1 MKEKV
6 MILKNFVFI
15 TVAEYAFVQ
24 FNLSQSV
31 CRRNIIVGDRQT
43 DRQIDTQTDR
53 HTDIHRHRR
62 DSCRELSFH
71 SFGDG
76 GGGMLIRTLSLRNTS
91 KWSDSFSINLH

>member
-31 CRRNIIVGDRQT
+31 CRRNTIVGDRQT
-43 DRQIDTQTDR
+43 DTHTNRQTHRRTDRQTDEQP
-53 HTDIHRHRR
+53 D
-62 DSCRELSFH
+62 EQQ
-71 SFGDG
+71 
-76 GGGMLIRTLSLRNTS
+76 N
-91 KWSDSFSINLH
+91 KQK

>member
-31 CRRNIIVGDRQT
+31 CRRNTIVGDRQT
-43 DRQIDTQTDR
+43 DTHRQTDR
-53 HTDIHRHRR
+53 QTHRQTDEQP
-62 DSCRELSFH
+62 DEQQ
-71 SFGDG
+71 
-76 GGGMLIRTLSLRNTS
+76 N
-91 KWSDSFSINLH
+91 KQK

>member
-43 DRQIDTQTDR
+43 DTQTDR
-53 HTDIHRHRR
+53 QTHTQTDRQTNRQT
-62 DSCRELSFH
+62 DEQ
-71 SFGDG
+71 
-76 GGGMLIRTLSLRNTS
+76 
-91 KWSDSFSINLH
+91 